1 MLIIRYVGRE
11 FDSPQLHQ
19 FRRNRM
25 ENRDEMLEAIM
36 VILESYETEYLTEIY
51 DKLTETLH

>member
-1 MLIIRYVGRE
+1 MLIIRYIGRR
-11 FDSPQLHQ
+11 FDSAQLHQ

-36 VILESYETEYLTEIY
+36 VILESYETDYLTEIY